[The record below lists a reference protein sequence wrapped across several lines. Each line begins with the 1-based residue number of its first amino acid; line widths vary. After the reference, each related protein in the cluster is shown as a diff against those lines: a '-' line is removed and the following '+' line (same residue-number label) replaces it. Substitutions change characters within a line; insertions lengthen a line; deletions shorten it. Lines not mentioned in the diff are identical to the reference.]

1 VFDVCLNVALYIN
14 PLRGWRGAPGGR
26 ASGNVRTPVRDL
38 LEQKTLPVCIR
49 VIRHL
54 SVGMSSVTFSDPPGR
69 IKLYFR
75 SKSIVDPFVVSVML
89 LSRYHLPSIT
99 ILTACSMNKSPLPV
113 GDGHGWPSVAE
124 DMDVERRQRAR
135 RRRGEVTNAG
145 SVSLGLCADVLYAL
159 WINQVAVLYANCVDF
174 WAGYEV
180 VYAKDC
186 VFWWFYRV
194 YAKFVYTMIFKV

>member
-14 PLRGWRGAPGGR
+14 PLRGWRGAPGGAR
-26 ASGNVRTPVRDL
+26 LATCGRPARDL

-54 SVGMSSVTFSDPPGR
+54 SVGMASVTFSDPPGR

-113 GDGHGWPSVAE
+113 GEGAPE
-124 DMDVERRQRAR
+124 
-135 RRRGEVTNAG
+135 AG
-145 SVSLGLCADVLYAL
+145 
-159 WINQVAVLYANCVDF
+159 
-174 WAGYEV
+174 
-180 VYAKDC
+180 
-186 VFWWFYRV
+186 
-194 YAKFVYTMIFKV
+194 

>member
-1 VFDVCLNVALYIN
+1 
-14 PLRGWRGAPGGR
+14 
-26 ASGNVRTPVRDL
+26 
-38 LEQKTLPVCIR
+38 
-49 VIRHL
+49 
-54 SVGMSSVTFSDPPGR
+54 
-69 IKLYFR
+69 
-75 SKSIVDPFVVSVML
+75 
-89 LSRYHLPSIT
+89 
-99 ILTACSMNKSPLPV
+99 V

-180 VYAKDC
+180 VYAKNR
-186 VFWWFYRV
+186 VFFKLNRLYTE
-194 YAKFVYTMIFKV
+194 FVYTR